1 MFHYL
6 LRKIQKNMK
15 RRLNE
20 DRLNK
25 IVARSVR
32 KVLAE
37 NVWGDPNGLPRKFGD
52 EWLRQTL
59 NLMKKHNMYADPS
72 RVIAILRPVVTQ
84 FIEISKIGND
94 EKDDEIVNDIADI
107 FGGQFLGKK

>member
-1 MFHYL
+1 
-6 LRKIQKNMK
+6 MK

-37 NVWGDPNGLPRKFGD
+37 NVWADPNGLSRKFGD

-59 NLMKKHNMYADPS
+59 DLMKEYEMFADPI
-72 RVIAILRPVVTQ
+72 RVSSILRPVVTQ
-84 FIEISKIGND
+84 LIDLGNEDEEEIIT
-94 EKDDEIVNDIADI
+94 DDEE
-107 FGGQFLGKK
+107 LY